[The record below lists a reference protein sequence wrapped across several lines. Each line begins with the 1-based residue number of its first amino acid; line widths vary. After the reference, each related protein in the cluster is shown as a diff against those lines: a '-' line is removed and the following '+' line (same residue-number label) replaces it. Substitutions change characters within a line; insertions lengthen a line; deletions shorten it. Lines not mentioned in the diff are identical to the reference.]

1 MGHRKILLLFIA
13 SLAIVG
19 GSYLFTN
26 TGMPGPLASTRASIG
41 LDDSQS
47 AYGVKTTDE
56 LIEFWQGRVRRDPR
70 DYISLTYL
78 GQSFLRQAR
87 GTGDINAY
95 LRAATAL
102 REALVLNPNYEAALA
117 YLGAVLF
124 TQHDFQGAQDLVN
137 RVYSFDPRA
146 LQALATLGDSQLELG
161 HYVEAQAAY
170 QQLEARSP
178 SPPVYSRLARLAW
191 LQGRPEEALELM
203 RKSADEAVT
212 LGLTGE
218 SVAWY
223 QVQLGD
229 LYFNGGQIEVAAK
242 QYATALDLFENY
254 YLALAGLG
262 KVRAAQ
268 GQYDEAIALYQ
279 QAVAGIPQ
287 PRTLAALGDLYTKT
301 GQVEKAQLRYDTV
314 EFIAELAAINK
325 QVYNRQLALFYADHD
340 LNLEEA
346 LKLASRE
353 LVLCLV
359 NSLIPD
365 PSSRRRPGSSER
377 CQGRREIV
385 PAGRSKTVP
394 LNAAV

>member
-95 LRAATAL
+95 LRAETAL

-170 QQLEARSP
+170 
-178 SPPVYSRLARLAW
+178 
-191 LQGRPEEALELM
+191 
-203 RKSADEAVT
+203 
-212 LGLTGE
+212 
-218 SVAWY
+218 
-223 QVQLGD
+223 
-229 LYFNGGQIEVAAK
+229 
-242 QYATALDLFENY
+242 
-254 YLALAGLG
+254 
-262 KVRAAQ
+262 
-268 GQYDEAIALYQ
+268 
-279 QAVAGIPQ
+279 
-287 PRTLAALGDLYTKT
+287 
-301 GQVEKAQLRYDTV
+301 
-314 EFIAELAAINK
+314 
-325 QVYNRQLALFYADHD
+325 H
-340 LNLEEA
+340 
-346 LKLASRE
+346 
-353 LVLCLV
+353 
-359 NSLIPD
+359 
-365 PSSRRRPGSSER
+365 
-377 CQGRREIV
+377 
-385 PAGRSKTVP
+385 
-394 LNAAV
+394 